1 MKDILLATDGS
12 SHAESALDVA
22 AALAI
27 RDGASIH
34 VVHVVTDREP
44 NEAARTA
51 VEVEFAD
58 ELIERS
64 RSAMLAAEPVDD
76 AARARMILSRQ
87 GSIAKAVNSIIGE
100 SILARTE
107 QRLHRRDVGKVT
119 TRLAEGEPA
128 ARILECAD
136 ERGVDAIVMGSHG
149 HGRLEGMLMGSVSQA
164 VAHRARC
171 TVITVK

>member
-34 VVHVVTDREP
+34 IVNVVTDHEP

-64 RSAMLAAEPVDD
+64 RSAMLVADP
-76 AARARMILSRQ
+76 S
-87 GSIAKAVNSIIGE
+87 
-100 SILARTE
+100 
-107 QRLHRRDVGKVT
+107 T
-119 TRLAEGEPA
+119 TRRTLG
-128 ARILECAD
+128 
-136 ERGVDAIVMGSHG
+136 
-149 HGRLEGMLMGSVSQA
+149 
-164 VAHRARC
+164 
-171 TVITVK
+171 